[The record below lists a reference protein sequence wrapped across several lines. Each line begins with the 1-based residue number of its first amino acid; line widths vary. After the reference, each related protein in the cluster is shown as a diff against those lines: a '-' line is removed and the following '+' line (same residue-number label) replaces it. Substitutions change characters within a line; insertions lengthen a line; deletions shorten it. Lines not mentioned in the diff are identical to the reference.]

1 MGFQDRETEAS
12 IVSAGPP
19 ISNPKAAA
27 ELGEKIY
34 QERYKEAYEREH
46 PGMFVAINVLTGDAY
61 VSATP
66 EDALD
71 DAHRAAPNGVFH
83 LIQVGHAGAFRVS
96 YAQSQSPNVDWI
108 FR

>member
-1 MGFQDRETEAS
+1 MS
-12 IVSAGPP
+12 INP

-34 QERYKEAYEREH
+34 QDRYKTVYELEH
-46 PGMFVAINVLTGDAY
+46 PGKFVAINVLTEATFIAD
-61 VSATP
+61 TP
-66 EDALD
+66 EAALD
-71 DAHRAAPNGVFH
+71 TAYAACPDGIFH

-96 YAQSQSPNVDWI
+96 YGQSSGVDWL

>member
-1 MGFQDRETEAS
+1 MTQS
-12 IVSAGPP
+12 P

-34 QERYKEAYEREH
+34 REQYKSAFEIEH
-46 PGMFVAINVLTGDAY
+46 AGKFVAINVLTGDPYIAD
-61 VSATP
+61 TP
-66 EDALD
+66 ESALD
-71 DAHRAAPNGVFH
+71 TAYATAPSGVFH

-96 YAQSQSPNVDWI
+96 YTQSSNVDWI

>member
-1 MGFQDRETEAS
+1 MSTG
-12 IVSAGPP
+12 P
-19 ISNPKAAA
+19 ISNPKNAA

-34 QERYKEAYEREH
+34 RDRYKDAYEREH
-46 PGMFVAINVLTGDAY
+46 PGQFVAINVLTEDPY
-61 VSATP
+61 ISDTP

-71 DAHRAAPNGVFH
+71 LAYAAAPTGVFH

-96 YAQSQSPNVDWI
+96 YTHNSSMDWV

>member
-1 MGFQDRETEAS
+1 
-12 IVSAGPP
+12 VSTSP

-34 QERYKEAYEREH
+34 RDKYQAVYEKDH
-46 PGMFVAINVLTGDAY
+46 PGKFVAINVLTEDTY
-61 VSATP
+61 ISDTP
-66 EDALD
+66 EGALD
-71 DAHRAAPNGVFH
+71 AAHNAAPDGIFH

-96 YAQSQSPNVDWI
+96 YNQSTSVDWI